1 MRKTTR
7 ALFGSWRTS
16 TTHGQN
22 KKLTSPLKGF
32 IKLLILKTKKKNNQR
47 DQKRKNNGY
56 STNKL
61 IQHRRP
67 FIF

>member
-32 IKLLILKTKKKNNQR
+32 IKLLILKTKKKTI
-47 DQKRKNNGY
+47 NGIKKEKI
-56 STNKL
+56 TDIVQIN
-61 IQHRRP
+61 
-67 FIF
+67 